1 VKLAQDNPPGRS
13 ASMRCMRIAV
23 LTIAIAA
30 CLVAVAP
37 TGADNGQL
45 VGTVGPGFGI
55 FLKDSSGAAVTHL
68 DAGTYTL
75 LVHDLSE
82 EHNFHLVGPGVDV
95 TTDVVFTG
103 DQTFTITV
111 TNGTYNYV
119 CDVHSSTMHGQFTG
133 GSTPAPTTT
142 TTTTTPAPPKP
153 LTLRVGPGRTL
164 TAPARLA
171 KGRYA
176 ITVRD
181 LSAVDNL
188 HLKGTGVDR
197 KTGVAFKGVTHW
209 TVTLKAGSYRV
220 FSDTHRTLTRTIRVS

>member
-1 VKLAQDNPPGRS
+1 
-13 ASMRCMRIAV
+13 MRIALLAAV
-23 LTIAIAA
+23 IAA

-37 TGADNGQL
+37 TGADGGQL

-82 EHNFHLVGPGVDV
+82 EHNFHLTGPGVDV
-95 TTDVVFTG
+95 TADVAFIG
-103 DQTFTITV
+103 DQTPV
-111 TNGTYNYV
+111 
-119 CDVHSSTMHGQFTG
+119 
-133 GSTPAPTTT
+133 PAPR
-142 TTTTTPAPPKP
+142 P

-164 TAPARLA
+164 AAPTHLA

-181 LSAVDNL
+181 ASAADNL
-188 HLKGTGVDR
+188 HLKGPGVDR
-197 KTGVAFKGVTHW
+197 KTGVAFKGVVHW

-220 FSDTHRTLTRTIRVS
+220 FSDAHRTLTRTIRVS

>member
-1 VKLAQDNPPGRS
+1 
-13 ASMRCMRIAV
+13 MRCMRIF
-23 LTIAIAA
+23 LIAAAAAA
-30 CLVAVAP
+30 CLIAASP
-37 TGADNGQL
+37 TAADNVQL

-55 FLKDSSGAAVTHL
+55 SLKDSSGVAVTHL
-68 DAGTYTL
+68 AAGNYTL

-82 EHNFHLVGPGVDV
+82 EHNFHLSGPGVDV

-111 TNGTYNYV
+111 TNGTYNFI
-119 CDVHSSTMHGQFTG
+119 CDVHSTTMHGLFTG
-133 GSTPAPTTT
+133 GTTPPPTTT
-142 TTTTTPAPPKP
+142 TPTPAAKP

-181 LSAVDNL
+181 ASAADNL
-188 HLKGTGVDR
+188 HLKGLGVDR
-197 KTGVAFKGVTHW
+197 KTGVAFKGQARW

-220 FSDTHRTLTRTIRVS
+220 FSDAHRLLTRTIRVS

>member
-1 VKLAQDNPPGRS
+1 ME
-13 ASMRCMRIAV
+13 SMRTALLAV
-23 LTIAIAA
+23 VGAA
-30 CLVAVAP
+30 CLIAASP

-68 DAGTYTL
+68 AAGTYTL

-82 EHNFHLVGPGVDV
+82 EHNFHLTGPGVDV

-111 TNGTYNYV
+111 SDGTYNYI
-119 CDVHSSTMHGQFTG
+119 CDVHSSTMHGRFTG
-133 GSTPAPTTT
+133 GSTPPPTTT
-142 TTTTTPAPPKP
+142 TPTSAPMP

-164 TAPARLA
+164 TAPARVA

-181 LSAVDNL
+181 ASAADNL
-188 HLKGTGVDR
+188 HLKGAGVDR
-197 KTGVAFKGVTHW
+197 KTAVAFKGTARW

-220 FSDTHRTLTRTIRVS
+220 FSDAHPTLARTIRVT

>member
-1 VKLAQDNPPGRS
+1 
-13 ASMRCMRIAV
+13 MRIALLAAV
-23 LTIAIAA
+23 IAA

-55 FLKDSSGAAVTHL
+55 FLKDSSGVAVTHL

-82 EHNFHLVGPGVDV
+82 EHNFHLTGPGVDV
-95 TTDVVFTG
+95 TTDVAFTG
-103 DQTFTITV
+103 DQTFTITI
-111 TNGTYNYV
+111 TNGTYDYV
-119 CDVHSSTMHGQFTG
+119 CDVHSSTMHGRFTG
-133 GSTPAPTTT
+133 GTTPPPTTT
-142 TTTTTPAPPKP
+142 TSLPAPRP

-164 TAPARLA
+164 AAPAHLA

-181 LSAVDNL
+181 ASAADNL
-188 HLKGTGVDR
+188 HLKGLGVDR
-197 KTGVAFKGVTHW
+197 KTGVAFKGVAHW

-220 FSDTHRTLTRTIRVS
+220 FSDAHRTLTRTIRVS